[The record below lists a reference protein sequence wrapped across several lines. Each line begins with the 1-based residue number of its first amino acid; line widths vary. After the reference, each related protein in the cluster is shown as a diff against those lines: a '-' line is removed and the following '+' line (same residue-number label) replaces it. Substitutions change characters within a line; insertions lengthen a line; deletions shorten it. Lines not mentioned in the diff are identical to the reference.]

1 MNKKIIYGV
10 LALFPLVIGLLFVV
24 LSETKMYE
32 KLPFQ
37 GNLTNIT
44 KKTHESLAKNFPFRL
59 GLDLSSGV
67 RLVYKAD
74 VSKLA
79 EADRAEGL
87 NILRDVIER
96 RVNAFGVSEP
106 LVQIESSLSGEDRL
120 LVELPGLTNVEQAI
134 KLIGETPTLE
144 FKLERATGTEQDAI
158 LAAINNYRQAIASG
172 TTPTIT
178 PLLLQ
183 DPYYVSI
190 GLDGRYLKRS
200 QLQFDQTSGSPIV
213 SLEWDETGKAIF
225 ASTTA
230 ANIGKN
236 IGIYLDGQLISAPTV
251 QSAITDGKAI
261 ISGGNTTREE
271 AKLLA
276 QRLNTG
282 ALPVPVEII
291 GSELVEPTL
300 GGAALAAGILATVFG
315 LLFIAFMMVVW
326 YRLPGLVG
334 VISLLSYI
342 AVVLSIFKLIPVTL
356 SAAAIAG
363 FIISIGLAVDG
374 NILTFER
381 LKEELNK
388 GKKLGEALDEAFGRS
403 WTSIR
408 DSNIASLIVAV
419 ILFFIGT
426 SVIKGFALTLI
437 IGVLVSMFTN
447 VVLTR
452 TMLKALVRGGESRFT
467 KFMFKSPF

>member
-1 MNKKIIYGV
+1 MNKKKIYGL
-10 LALFPLVIGLLFVV
+10 LALVPLVSGLFFVV
-24 LSETKMYE
+24 LSEPKIYN

-37 GNLTNIT
+37 ENITNIT
-44 KKTHESLAKNFPFRL
+44 KVTYETLSKNFPFRL
-59 GLDLSSGV
+59 GLDMSSGV
-67 RLVYKAD
+67 RLIYKAD

-79 EADRAEGL
+79 QSDKTEGL

-96 RVNAFGVSEP
+96 RVNSFGVSEP

-120 LVELPGLTNVEQAI
+120 LVEMPGLTNVEQAV

-144 FKLERATGTEQDAI
+144 FKLQRATGTEQNAI
-158 LAAINNYRQAIASG
+158 LKAIADYRNAVASG
-172 TTPTIT
+172 TTPVMT
-178 PLLLQ
+178 PLLLE
-183 DPYYVSI
+183 DPYFTSI

-200 QLQFDQTSGSPIV
+200 QLQFDQTTGAPVV

-230 ANIGKN
+230 ANIGKS
-236 IGIYLDGQLISAPTV
+236 IGIYLDGQVISAPVV

-291 GSELVEPTL
+291 GSEVVEPTL
-300 GGAALAAGILATVFG
+300 GEAALAAGVLATIFG
-315 LLFIAFMMVVW
+315 LMFISIMMIVW

-334 VISLLSYI
+334 VVSLFSYI

-363 FIISIGLAVDG
+363 FLISIGLAVDG

-381 LKEELNK
+381 LKEELKKGNK
-388 GKKLGEALDEAFGRS
+388 LTDALDEAFGRS

-426 SVIKGFALTLI
+426 SIIKGFALTLI
-437 IGVLVSMFTN
+437 IGVLTSMFTN

-452 TMLKALVRGGESRFT
+452 VMLRAITTAHPSKFT

>member
-1 MNKKIIYGV
+1 MNKKKIYGL
-10 LALFPLVIGLLFVV
+10 LALLPLLAGLSFVT
-24 LSETKMYE
+24 LSESKIYE
-32 KLPFQ
+32 KLPLQ
-37 GNLTNIT
+37 ESVTNIT
-44 KKTHESLAKNFPFRL
+44 KVTHETLSKNFPFRL

-79 EADRAEGL
+79 EADRSEGL
-87 NILRDVIER
+87 SILRDVIER

-120 LVELPGLTNVEQAI
+120 LVELPGLTNVGQAI

-144 FKLERATGTEQDAI
+144 FKLQRATGTQQDAI
-158 LAAINNYRQAIASG
+158 LKAINDYRQAIASG
-172 TTPTIT
+172 TTPVVT
-178 PLLLQ
+178 PLLLE
-183 DPYYVSI
+183 DPYFTSI

-200 QLQFDQTSGSPIV
+200 QLQFDQTTGAPVV

-225 ASTTA
+225 ASATA
-230 ANIGKN
+230 ANIGKS
-236 IGIYLDGQLISAPTV
+236 IGIYLDGQVISAPTV

-282 ALPVPVEII
+282 ALPVPVSII
-291 GSELVEPTL
+291 GSEVVEPTL
-300 GGAALAAGILATVFG
+300 GSAALAAGIMATFFG
-315 LLFIAFMMVVW
+315 LLFIAIMMIFW

-342 AVVLSIFKLIPVTL
+342 VVVLSIFKLIPVTL

-381 LKEELNK
+381 LKEEMKK
-388 GKKLGEALDEAFGRS
+388 GTKLADALDEAFGRS

-426 SVIKGFALTLI
+426 SIIKGFALTLI

-452 TMLKALVRGGESRFT
+452 IMLRALVSAHPSKFS